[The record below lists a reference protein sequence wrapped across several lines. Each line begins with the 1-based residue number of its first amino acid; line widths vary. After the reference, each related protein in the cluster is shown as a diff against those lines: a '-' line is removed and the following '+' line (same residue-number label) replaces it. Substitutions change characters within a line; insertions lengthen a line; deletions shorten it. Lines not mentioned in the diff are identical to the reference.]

1 MSPDRSLE
9 EVIQERAFVGL
20 VQSHAQSFF
29 RLTNT
34 LLQHGAETWSK
45 RHLNQLV
52 IESDALESFLDD
64 YGARYNRTWCLLRE
78 LAASVRWISLSAFS
92 LAHLVGRLDSY
103 CLEASMSSQEL
114 DDTRSSLEEARS
126 FLHRSV
132 QVLLMRIR
140 DEGVALGLERTP
152 ELYPEDG
159 LSGVAPRQ
167 RLPRNVGQEDLEDES
182 QRIAEV
188 ASKYLA
194 SCDLLEDLGLRRLGD
209 PARRREFLERVC
221 TEAKARVYEATVHNL
236 QSSYDTY
243 IKNSVVEG
251 RDDRLPRL
259 RGHLSAAL
267 HLLEAVTFLTH
278 FVERHEGGVRLE
290 HAEQEIGALV
300 DRSHLQEIILDDLLL
315 GAERFLQR
323 GRGIAE
329 ELLRAYTNLQELRV
343 ELPDELKLHARP
355 AALIVGIVGHYGTP
369 VELEVAG
376 SKCNAG
382 SILEMLV
389 TVGSNPDARCFVFR
403 GDENPLRDIGQLFAS
418 GLGEKGLDKLPEQL
432 DYLRG
437 R

>member
-1 MSPDRSLE
+1 VSPERSLE

-78 LAASVRWISLSAFS
+78 LTASVRWISLAAFS
-92 LAHLVGRLDSY
+92 LAHLTGRLDSY
-103 CLEASMSSQEL
+103 SLEATMSSDEIA
-114 DDTRSSLEEARS
+114 DARRAFEQART
-126 FLHRSV
+126 FLHASIEA
-132 QVLLMRIR
+132 LLKRLR
-140 DEGVALGLERTP
+140 DEGDGLGLERTP
-152 ELYPEDG
+152 ELYPEDS
-159 LSGVAPRQ
+159 LNGVVPRQ
-167 RLPRNVGQEDLEDES
+167 RLPRNVGQEDLVDES

-188 ASKYLA
+188 ASKYLT
-194 SCDLLEDLGLRRLGD
+194 SCDLLEDLGIRRIGD
-209 PARRREFLERVC
+209 AGRRREFLERIC

-243 IKNSVVEG
+243 VKNSVVEG

-290 HAEQEIGALV
+290 VAEQAIGALV
-300 DRSHLQEIILDDLLL
+300 DRGRLQEIILNDLLS
-315 GAERFLQR
+315 AADRFMQR

-329 ELLRAYTNLQELRV
+329 ELLRSYTNLQELRV

-376 SKCNAG
+376 HKCNAG

-403 GDENPLRDIGQLFAS
+403 GDENPLRDIGRLFES
-418 GLGEKGLDKLPEQL
+418 GLGERGLDKLPERL
-432 DYLRG
+432 GYLRG